1 MNDDLH
7 HSKKDAQKS
16 KKHESKQDSVEEMR
30 AQLQQAK
37 DAELR
42 ARADYQNLIRRNQA
56 ERQQLIKLA
65 SKSLVTDLL
74 QPIEHLALAAQQ
86 LNDQGLNMVV
96 TQFWQTLENNGL
108 QEINPVGQPFDVE
121 TMEAVEIKDEGN
133 EDEMEVLS
141 VVRRGYR
148 LNGEVIQH
156 AKVVVGKK

>member
-1 MNDDLH
+1 MNDDPH

>member
-1 MNDDLH
+1 MNDDH
-7 HSKKDAQKS
+7 HPSKKDAQKS
-16 KKHESKQDSVEEMR
+16 EKEHSKQDSVEEIK

-65 SKSLVTDLL
+65 TKSLVSDLL
-74 QPIEHLALAAQQ
+74 QPIEHLALASQQ

-121 TMEAVEIKDEGN
+121 TMEAVEIKGEGS
-133 EDEMEVLS
+133 EDELEVLS
-141 VVRRGYR
+141 VVKRGYR